1 MSELY
6 ICFRDDGQVIITV
19 YKKGR
24 GEQTILTDRKT
35 ALKIRKSLYDL
46 YRLVKEKKTK

>member
-6 ICFRDDGQVIITV
+6 ICFRDDGQIRITV

-24 GEQTILTDRKT
+24 GEQTILTDVQTARKIRR
-35 ALKIRKSLYDL
+35 ALKE
-46 YRLVKEKKTK
+46 KE